1 MVKTTKM
8 HVSAS
13 RLDAEKIGKMANVL
27 KTIAHPL
34 RLSVIE
40 ALDSHGP
47 MTVTELINQLHV
59 EQSLLSH
66 HLTKMKDRGILAAER
81 DGKNIRYEL
90 AEDALTR
97 VFDCLGNCD
106 LIK

>member
-1 MVKTTKM
+1 MVKTTKL
-8 HVSAS
+8 HVAPT

-40 ALDSHGP
+40 VLDSNGP
-47 MTVTELINQLHV
+47 MTVTELINQLQV

-66 HLTKMKDRGILAAER
+66 HLTKMKDRGILTAER
-81 DGKNIRYEL
+81 QGKNIRYEL
-90 AEDALTR
+90 AEESLTR

-106 LIK
+106 LVK

>member
-1 MVKTTKM
+1 MVKTTKL
-8 HVSAS
+8 HVAPT
-13 RLDAEKIGKMANVL
+13 RLDSEKIGKMANVL

-40 ALDSHGP
+40 VLDSNGP
-47 MTVTELINQLHV
+47 MTVTELINQLQV

-66 HLTKMKDRGILAAER
+66 HLTKMKDRGILTAER
-81 DGKNIRYEL
+81 QGKNIRYEL
-90 AEDALTR
+90 AEEALTR

-106 LIK
+106 LVK